1 MSRRIVLASNNGGK
15 LAELQSLLSH
25 MDIEFV
31 PQGEHDVPEA
41 EETGLT
47 FVENAIIKARNASR
61 FTGLPA
67 IADDSGIE
75 VDHLGGKPG
84 VRSARYAGEGATD
97 EDNLQ
102 KLLHR
107 LDGVATAQRGAR
119 FRCEIVWMRHEHDP
133 SPVICSGNWSG
144 RIATEPR
151 GDNGFGYDP
160 IFVFADGEQTTAEL
174 DPASKNRLSHRSQAL
189 ARLVKVMRDELV

>member
-15 LAELQSLLSH
+15 LAELQALLSD

-75 VDHLGGKPG
+75 VDHLGGEPG
-84 VRSARYAGEGATD
+84 VRSARYAGEDATD

-102 KLLHR
+102 KLLHK
-107 LDGVATAQRGAR
+107 LDGVADARRGAR
-119 FRCEIVWMRHEHDP
+119 FRCEIVWLRHEHDP
-133 SPVICSGNWSG
+133 SPVICSGTWAG
-144 RIATEPR
+144 HVATDPR

-160 IFVFADGEQTTAEL
+160 IFLFAGGEQTTAEL
-174 DPASKNRLSHRSQAL
+174 DPASKNRLSHRGQAL
-189 ARLVKVMRDELV
+189 AKLVKMMRDELV

>member
-1 MSRRIVLASNNGGK
+1 LSRRIVLASNNGGK
-15 LAELQSLLSH
+15 LAELQALLSD

-75 VDHLGGKPG
+75 VDHLGGEPG
-84 VRSARYAGEGATD
+84 VRSARYAGEDATD

-102 KLLHR
+102 KLLHK
-107 LDGVATAQRGAR
+107 LDGVAATRRG
-119 FRCEIVWMRHEHDP
+119 FRCEIVWLRHEHDP
-133 SPVICSGNWSG
+133 SPVICSGTWAG
-144 RIATEPR
+144 HVATDPR

-160 IFVFADGEQTTAEL
+160 IFLFAGGEQTTAEL
-174 DPASKNRLSHRSQAL
+174 DPASKNRLSHRGQAL
-189 ARLVKVMRDELV
+189 AKLVKMMRDELV